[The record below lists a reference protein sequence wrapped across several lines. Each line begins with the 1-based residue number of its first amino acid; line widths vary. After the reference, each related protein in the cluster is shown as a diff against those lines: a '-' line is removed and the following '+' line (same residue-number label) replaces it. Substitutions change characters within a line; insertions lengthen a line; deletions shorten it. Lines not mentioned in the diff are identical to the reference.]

1 MTFLNYITGIICA
14 VFLSASACAQLI
26 WSAPVLM
33 VDSGNVVSV
42 DFSVSG
48 YENVISA
55 QGTIQFDPLILEYI
69 DVDNFALPS
78 ISSSSFGETQVDAGR
93 LSFSWYE
100 SDLIG
105 KDITDGATVITVY
118 FNVIG
123 NPGEI
128 SDIELVDQPVIT
140 EFIDEAF
147 DPIAHSSETGSV
159 TINGLSNVTE
169 NQLVKE
175 TSVFPNPATDWI
187 VLEGDM
193 SDVNLEIAWYTMTGD
208 LIKKEAYFTMGS
220 SIQLSVKELTQGT
233 YIMRVGANGIGFD
246 NHLIQIL

>member
-14 VFLSASACAQLI
+14 VFLSANASAQLI
-26 WSAPVLM
+26 WSAPILM

-78 ISSSSFGETQVDAGR
+78 ISSSSFGETQVDSGR

-105 KDITDGATVITVY
+105 KDIVDDATVLTVY

-123 NPGEI
+123 NPGEN
-128 SDIELVDQPVIT
+128 SLVELVDQPVIA

-147 DPIAHSSETGSV
+147 DPIAHSSETGSI
-159 TINGLSNVTE
+159 TINGLANMKE
-169 NQLVKE
+169 KQGVKVI
-175 TSVFPNPATDWI
+175 TAFPNPAKDWI
-187 VLEGDM
+187 MLEGEVY
-193 SDVNLEIAWYTMTGD
+193 DVPLEANWYNTTGE
-208 LIKKEAYFTMGS
+208 LIKKEDTFTLTN
-220 SIQLSVKELTQGT
+220 SIRLSINELTQGT
-233 YIMRVGANGIGFD
+233 YILRVGAESIGFD